1 MGKIQRRYNLWAAA
15 CVRSVSPDA
24 ARARD
29 LVRQPRHAPRHAPQA
44 GVPEGLGDAGVLSL
58 PNVAREAGV
67 GPASVQV
74 ALSRLAGA
82 GLADVSPARGVVSD
96 VLIKPGPLSA
106 AEERLL
112 SGVLD
117 ARRRAARSHLDAIGR
132 YANLTTCRRE
142 HLLSHFGDSSARG
155 AAPCGGCDVCD
166 SRRGL
171 NARPSLG
178 RRVLAALGVGFGTTR
193 S

>member
-1 MGKIQRRYNLWAAA
+1 
-15 CVRSVSPDA
+15 
-24 ARARD
+24 
-29 LVRQPRHAPRHAPQA
+29 
-44 GVPEGLGDAGVLSL
+44 VLSL
-58 PNVAREAGV
+58 PDVAREAGV

-96 VLIKPGPLSA
+96 VLIKPGPLKA
-106 AEERLL
+106 GEARLL

-132 YANLTTCRRE
+132 YTNLTTCRRE
-142 HLLSHFGDSSARG
+142 HLLSYFGDSSARA

-166 SRRGL
+166 PRHGL
-171 NARPSLG
+171 GARPSLG
-178 RRVLAALGVGFGTTR
+178 RRVLAALGFVFGTTR